1 MQFGEIE
8 VRHIHGGIFW
18 LDGGSMFGV
27 VPKTLWEKKMPA
39 DERNRIPLAANS
51 LLVRAGGKEY
61 FSGDGERD
69 EVGREAA

>member
-1 MQFGEIE
+1 MHFGEIE

-27 VPKTLWEKKMPA
+27 VPKPLWEKKMPA

-51 LLVRAGGKEY
+51 TAKVLTRPTSPA
-61 FSGDGERD
+61 F
-69 EVGREAA
+69 AAV